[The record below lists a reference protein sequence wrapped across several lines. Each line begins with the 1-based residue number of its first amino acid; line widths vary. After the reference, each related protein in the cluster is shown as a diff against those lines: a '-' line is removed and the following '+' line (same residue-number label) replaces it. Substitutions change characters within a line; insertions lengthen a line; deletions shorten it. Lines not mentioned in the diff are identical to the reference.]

1 MKGTILEG
9 NGLIHK
15 NSNTKIVHLTLDA
28 GEEIKPHN
36 HTGKSIYFMVMEGY
50 IDVFLDNSETHS
62 LRDGDILM
70 FDGDTMIS
78 AKAKEKCN
86 IYIFLIN
93 KENQAFS

>member
-36 HTGKSIYFMVMEGY
+36 HEGNTIYFMVCKGA
-50 IDVFLDNSETHS
+50 LD
-62 LRDGDILM
+62 LYLDGNEHHDLQGGNLLM
-70 FDGDTMIS
+70 FDGSSMIS
-78 AKAKEKCN
+78 AKAKEKSD
-86 IYIFLIN
+86 IYVFLIKN
-93 KENQAFS
+93 D